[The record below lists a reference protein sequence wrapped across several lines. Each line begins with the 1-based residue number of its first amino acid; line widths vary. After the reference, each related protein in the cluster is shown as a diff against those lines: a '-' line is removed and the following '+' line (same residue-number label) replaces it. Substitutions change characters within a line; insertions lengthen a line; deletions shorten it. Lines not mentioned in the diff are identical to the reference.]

1 MSAFHIDAMG
11 FVKSNNMLP
20 LNTRKV
26 RTSSVNNQHLMA
38 MDEDLK
44 PEGEGSFK
52 NGPNYLV
59 DTPSQ
64 NDLGSSNLTNDKKKT
79 VKKAKTPA

>member
-1 MSAFHIDAMG
+1 ME
-11 FVKSNNMLP
+11 
-20 LNTRKV
+20 
-26 RTSSVNNQHLMA
+26 

-44 PEGEGSFK
+44 PEGESSFK

-64 NDLGSSNLTNDKKKT
+64 NDLGSSNLTNDKNKAVKKT
-79 VKKAKTPA
+79 KKPA

>member
-1 MSAFHIDAMG
+1 ME
-11 FVKSNNMLP
+11 
-20 LNTRKV
+20 
-26 RTSSVNNQHLMA
+26 

-64 NDLGSSNLTNDKKKT
+64 NDLGSSNLTNDKIKAVKKT
-79 VKKAKTPA
+79 KKPAYDSGDKKIAKWQKKKPSPKRQAVASIR

>member
-1 MSAFHIDAMG
+1 
-11 FVKSNNMLP
+11 MLP
-20 LNTRKV
+20 LGIRKV
-26 RTSSVNNQHLMA
+26 QSSAPNEHPLTIG
-38 MDEDLK
+38 EDLK

-64 NDLGSSNLTNDKKKT
+64 NDLGSSNLTNVKKKT

>member
-1 MSAFHIDAMG
+1 
-11 FVKSNNMLP
+11 
-20 LNTRKV
+20 
-26 RTSSVNNQHLMA
+26 MA